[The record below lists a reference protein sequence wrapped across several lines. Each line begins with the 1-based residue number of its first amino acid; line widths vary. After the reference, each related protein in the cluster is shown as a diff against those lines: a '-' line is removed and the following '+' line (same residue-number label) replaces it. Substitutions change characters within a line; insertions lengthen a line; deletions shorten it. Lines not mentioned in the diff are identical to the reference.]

1 MKGIRCGVRRL
12 LVDLADDAIVTKT
25 DSVLEQIVIE
35 PSRATVPARRRGD
48 HDAVDVDETRIARA
62 EVGTVVA
69 SALIER
75 EQEGIDFSNAPR
87 QQRFADEV
95 LKPLRLQPGQFAR

>member
-12 LVDLADDAIVTKT
+12 LVDLADDAIVTKA

-48 HDAVDVDETRIARA
+48 HDAIDVDETRIARA
-62 EVGTVVA
+62 EPEAVGTVVA

-95 LKPLRLQPGQFAR
+95 LK